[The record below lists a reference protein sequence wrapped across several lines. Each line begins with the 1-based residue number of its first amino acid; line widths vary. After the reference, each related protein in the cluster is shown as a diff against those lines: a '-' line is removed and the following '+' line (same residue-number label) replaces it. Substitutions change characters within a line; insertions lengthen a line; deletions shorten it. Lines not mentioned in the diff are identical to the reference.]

1 MNQNDMASQQFP
13 SHRLLPL
20 GSLAPFAF
28 AALAAAITG
37 VNVFTAVAAVFGT
50 LIPMIAAGTFLLA
63 LELRSDRSPLRAK
76 FDLLWDKPS
85 PNRFQHWY
93 VPVIGAG
100 TAGLGAELV
109 RAVISFLRVGVPLPR
124 DVLLGAASLGVVE
137 GLLIALTLAL
147 GFGVTSVILH
157 PRRSRAA

>member
-1 MNQNDMASQQFP
+1 MNQNYMASQQFP

-20 GSLAPFAF
+20 GSLAPFA
-28 AALAAAITG
+28 LAA
-37 VNVFTAVAAVFGT
+37 
-50 LIPMIAAGTFLLA
+50 IAAGTFFLA
-63 LELRSDRSPLRAK
+63 LELRSDRSPLRGK

-109 RAVISFLRVGVPLPR
+109 RTVISFLRVGVPLPR
-124 DVLLGAASLGVVE
+124 NVLLGAASLGAVE

-147 GFGVTSVILH
+147 GFGVSSVNGH
-157 PRRSRAA
+157 P